1 MIHGLVEKPL
11 MLTLEDIKRFPRVN
25 RIAFLE
31 CAANSGMEWKG
42 AQLNGSQFTHSMIHC
57 VRCTGVPLHRF
68 PADAHRSL

>member
-11 MLTLEDIKRFPRVN
+11 VLTLEDVKRFPRVN

-42 AQLNGSQFTHSMIHC
+42 AQLNAASSPT
-57 VRCTGVPLHRF
+57 
-68 PADAHRSL
+68 A